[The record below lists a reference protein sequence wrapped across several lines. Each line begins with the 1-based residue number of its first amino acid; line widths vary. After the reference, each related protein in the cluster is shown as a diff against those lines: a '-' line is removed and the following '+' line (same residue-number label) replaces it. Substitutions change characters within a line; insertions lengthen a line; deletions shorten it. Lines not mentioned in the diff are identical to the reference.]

1 MFDWTIN
8 SWIIVLVGFLASV
21 SCSILGIF
29 LVLRKL
35 SLVADAISHAVLPGI
50 AIAFLMSGDRDPI
63 LMLIGAAA
71 FGMLA
76 TTLIEWVHRSGKVQT
91 DAAIGVV
98 FKTLFAIGVILIS
111 MKAGMVDLDQDC
123 VLYGEIA
130 YSPWDYLLI
139 GDNSYGPRP
148 LWVLGTAATINC
160 IFIALF
166 FKELKLSA
174 FDPALATA
182 LGFSA
187 TLLHYLFM
195 GLVSL
200 TTVASFESVG
210 AILVIAM
217 FVVPASTAYLMT
229 DRLSSMVW
237 WVIIISAFISVGGY
251 GIASAMNASIAGSMT
266 TTAGVLFVIVFIFA
280 PRRGLMSIW
289 KDRLALKLQIAT
301 EDRLAYAFRSIE
313 RSSNSLF
320 QPEESDWM
328 LTWMK
333 WKGLIKMLD
342 GDWGMTDKGLS
353 IARDIIRR
361 HRSWEGYLYHE
372 LNVPADHLHRS
383 ADDVEHFLD
392 NDITDVHEVISSDR
406 THPHDGTIPQ

>member
-1 MFDWTIN
+1 MFEWTIN
-8 SWIIVLVGFLASV
+8 SWIIVLVGFFASV
-21 SCSILGIF
+21 SCSILGVF

-50 AIAFLMSGDRDPI
+50 AIAFLMSGDRDPT

-76 TTLIEWVHRSGKVQT
+76 TSMIEWVHRSGKVQT

-98 FKTLFAIGVILIS
+98 FTVLFAIGVILIS
-111 MKAGMVDLDQDC
+111 AKAGMVDLDQDC

-139 GDNSYGPRP
+139 GESSYGPRP
-148 LWVLGTAATINC
+148 LWILGITAIINSV
-160 IFIALF
+160 FVALF

-187 TLLHYLFM
+187 TLIHYLFM

-217 FVVPASTAYLMT
+217 FVVPASAAYLLT
-229 DRLSSMVW
+229 DKLSKMIW
-237 WVIIISAFISVGGY
+237 WVVVISALISVGGY
-251 GIASAMNASIAGSMT
+251 GIARSLNASIAGSMT
-266 TTAGVLFVIVFIFA
+266 TVAGMIFALAFIFA
-280 PRRGLMSIW
+280 PHRGLVARW
-289 KDRLALKLQIAT
+289 KNKLALRLQIAT
-301 EDRLAYAFRSIE
+301 EDRLAYAFRSVE
-313 RSSNSLF
+313 YSPASLIHF
-320 QPEESDWM
+320 EKKGWM
-328 LTWMK
+328 LNWMK
-333 WKGLIKMLD
+333 WKGLITRLED
-342 GDWGMTDKGLS
+342 GWRMTEQGLS
-353 IARDIIRR
+353 IATDIVRR

-372 LNVPADHLHRS
+372 LNVPSDHLHRS

-392 NDITDVHEVISSDR
+392 DSVVNVRDVLAPDR
-406 THPHDGTIPQ
+406 THPHDGDIPE